1 MSNYVFIV
9 LYKIFI
15 CVGVDNEFLSK
26 YVFTGLYKIF
36 ICVCVDYAFMSKY
49 VFIGLY
55 KIFIC
60 VGVDQERVYEF
71 RLDQLLVVDHI
82 QVFEFVQGVDFF

>member
-15 CVGVDNEFLSK
+15 CVGVDNEFM
-26 YVFTGLYKIF
+26 G
-36 ICVCVDYAFMSKY
+36 KY

-71 RLDQLLVVDHI
+71 GLDQLLVVDFI
-82 QVFEFVQGVDFF
+82 QVFEFVQRVDFF